1 MNKKNTKKYN
11 KRLMA
16 NKMCFDPY
24 NFLMFYQE
32 IDKIN
37 FIKKEKKYYKSYQL
51 VENISNPEP
60 KYLMFRKNQ
69 LLHVIGI
76 DKEGY
81 KINESNILFTD
92 KNKIKIRNEKGKVVE
107 KLIELYFKVLSFKFI
122 NPIRKEDL
130 LEQEQY

>member
-76 DKEGY
+76 DKE
-81 KINESNILFTD
+81 
-92 KNKIKIRNEKGKVVE
+92 
-107 KLIELYFKVLSFKFI
+107 
-122 NPIRKEDL
+122 
-130 LEQEQY
+130 

>member
-130 LEQEQY
+130 LEQEEY